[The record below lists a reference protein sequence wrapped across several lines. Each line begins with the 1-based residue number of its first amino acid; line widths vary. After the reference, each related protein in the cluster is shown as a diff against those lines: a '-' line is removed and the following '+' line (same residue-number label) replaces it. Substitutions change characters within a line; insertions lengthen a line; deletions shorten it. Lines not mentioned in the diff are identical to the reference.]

1 MNNDDLEQ
9 EYSKYGIDL
18 AEIERIIAEYTGS
31 TVYDSPTKK
40 EDDTPSSTPVQPEEE
55 ASVEM
60 SVQSEDSISDEAVE
74 ESTNAAS
81 DIESVFQQRD
91 QSGNRGKDV

>member
-55 ASVEM
+55 ASEK
-60 SVQSEDSISDEAVE
+60 
-74 ESTNAAS
+74 AAGMVLAYRVS
-81 DIESVFQQRD
+81 LWAT
-91 QSGNRGKDV
+91 